1 MKVENYEP
9 EMIQNPY
16 QRILKSDQWIK
27 KVDKW
32 FIKLKYDL

>member
-1 MKVENYEP
+1 MKLENYKP

-27 KVDKW
+27 EVDKW